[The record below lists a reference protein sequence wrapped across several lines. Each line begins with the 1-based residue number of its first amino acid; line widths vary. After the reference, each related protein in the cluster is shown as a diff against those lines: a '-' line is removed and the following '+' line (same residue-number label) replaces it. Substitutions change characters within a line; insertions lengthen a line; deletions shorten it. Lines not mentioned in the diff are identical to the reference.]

1 MKVQNLRFVDPA
13 FLTRLSVGAV
23 FIAAADIAGV
33 NAHTTFGKN
42 KGLNEIYFSRSI
54 IEHIQTW

>member
-1 MKVQNLRFVDPA
+1 VKVQNLRFVDPA
-13 FLTRLSVGAV
+13 FLTRLNVRAV

-42 KGLNEIYFSRSI
+42 KGSKWDLFFRALL
-54 IEHIQTW
+54 